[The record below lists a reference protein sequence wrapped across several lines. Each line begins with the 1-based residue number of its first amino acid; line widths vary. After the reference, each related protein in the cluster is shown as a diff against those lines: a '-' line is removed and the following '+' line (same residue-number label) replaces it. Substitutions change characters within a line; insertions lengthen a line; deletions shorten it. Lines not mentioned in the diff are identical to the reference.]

1 MNPQEVID
9 FVGSAKALL
18 PTLQND
24 ATAQKAA
31 IADLT
36 AKFQALQEK
45 AHNPQVTAPTGERIT
60 KFIRADGGVNLAR
73 SAVPKQATFAGRSV
87 TIDEP
92 GLLDSAPV
100 DPWHQDLLRMVS
112 ARKICKSLFGSAPST
127 DQMILNH
134 MAIAPRE
141 IRSALEATVQ
151 KAISDTSS
159 SGAEWIP
166 DVMSSRLYEE
176 YYTPAGIATLF
187 QSTDIPAR
195 QAGLTVPKISDV
207 IKPYLKGKIS
217 SDDPAKYTA
226 STPTSSNT
234 TIEAVG
240 TSVRVLIDDSAI
252 EDSIFSLID
261 VINARLGRALT
272 DGYEDC
278 MVNGDSTATHE
289 DAIASWNIRSRW
301 GASGLGGSADHRR
314 GFKGFRRIAVDRS
327 GTVDQG
333 SGQTIAKVMEELLGG
348 LGERGNMNAVI
359 LVSPEVFFKKM
370 LTDTNVLTV
379 DKLGLMGATILNG
392 QLAAISGVPVVMTRW
407 MSADLAAS
415 GLFTGSGAK
424 SGVLAVSRE
433 EFSHYMKRQNTV
445 EIAKDITI
453 GGYNLVAT
461 RRCNFATL
469 SSSST
474 AVVRYGFNWL

>member
-1 MNPQEVID
+1 MNPQDVID

-18 PTLQND
+18 PTIQAD
-24 ATAQKAA
+24 TTASKAA
-31 IADLT
+31 IADLS
-36 AKFQALQEK
+36 AKFQALQER
-45 AHNPQVTAPTGERIT
+45 AHAPQVKAPTGESLQR
-60 KFIRADGGVNLAR
+60 FLRDDGGVRLAR
-73 SAVPKQATFAGRSV
+73 TVKSVNFAGRTV
-87 TIDEP
+87 QTDEA

-100 DPWHQDLLRMVS
+100 DAWHQDLLRMVS
-112 ARKICKSLFGSAPST
+112 ARKICKQVFGATPAT
-127 DQMILNH
+127 DDRILCH
-134 MAIAPRE
+134 LAIAPRE

-151 KAISDTSS
+151 KAISDSAN

-166 DVMSSRLYEE
+166 DVMGSQLYEE

-187 QSTDIPAR
+187 DTTDIPAR
-195 QAGLTVPKISDV
+195 QAGMTVPKISD
-207 IKPYLKGKIS
+207 IIRPYLKGKIT

-240 TSVRVLIDDSAI
+240 TSVRVLIDDSAV
-252 EDSIFSLID
+252 EDSIFSLVD
-261 VINARLGRALT
+261 VINMKLGRALT

-278 MVNGDSTATHE
+278 MINGDTTATHE
-289 DAIASWNIRSRW
+289 DTIASWNTRSRW
-301 GASGLGGSADHRR
+301 GTSGLGGSADHRR
-314 GFKGFRRIAVDRS
+314 GFKGLRRIAVDRTA
-327 GTVDQG
+327 TVDQG

-379 DKLGLMGATILNG
+379 DKLGLMGATLLNG

-407 MSADLAAS
+407 LTADLAAS
-415 GLFTGSGAK
+415 GLYTGSGAK
-424 SGVLAVSRE
+424 SGILAVSRE
-433 EFSHYMKRQNTV
+433 EFRHYMKRQNTV

-469 SSSST
+469 SSSSSS
-474 AVVRYGFNWL
+474 VVRYGYNWL

>member
-1 MNPQEVID
+1 MDPKEVID
-9 FVGSAKALL
+9 FVGSARALL

-36 AKFQALQEK
+36 AKFQTLQEK
-45 AHNPQVTAPTGERIT
+45 AHNPQVTAPNGDRIS
-60 KFIRADGGVNLAR
+60 KFIRADGGVQLAR
-73 SAVPKQATFAGRSV
+73 APKQTNFAGRSV
-87 TIDEP
+87 TLVEP

-112 ARKICKSLFGSAPST
+112 ARKICKSLFGEAPNT
-127 DQMILNH
+127 DQMILDH

-166 DVMSSRLYEE
+166 DVMSSTLYEE

-187 QSTDIPAR
+187 STTNIPAR
-195 QAGLTVPKISDV
+195 QAGMVVPKISDV

-278 MVNGDSTATHE
+278 MVNGDTTATHE

-314 GFKGFRRIAVDRS
+314 GFKGLRRIAVDRS
-327 GTVDQG
+327 NTVDQG

-379 DKLGLMGATILNG
+379 DKLGLMGSTILNG

-407 MSADLAAS
+407 VSADLAAS
-415 GLFTGSGAK
+415 GLYSGSGAK
-424 SGVLAVSRE
+424 SGVLAVARE

-474 AVVRYGFNWL
+474 AVVRYGYNWL